1 MSRFDRRLKG
11 GGLRPG
17 QSTCKIRNAPSAK
30 VMSSGF
36 GNSRGMGGSN
46 YATAYSPQIP
56 GVNQGQMAQ
65 QQQQQQQPE
74 QQQPD
79 VNNLRSLSQD
89 QLGRKN
95 RQLEQYALTAP
106 SQELRTM
113 TMHEIRLNN
122 LEWINAQA
130 EVMMEAENEM
140 NGGGSGVGGGMSDI
154 DKKIDMKFANYTL
167 TTLEPRLKEVK
178 LLKNSASK
186 EGKTPDD
193 LVVKF
198 RNMNQISMK
207 MQGEVAQLK
216 SDMKLSKATI
226 QTFGGNLQRV
236 HTLKSEQDKHKKEL
250 DEMRAS
256 YKKLKS
262 DFEAYVKRMN
272 SKNVELTIAEVE
284 RESKKM
290 DESDVRDVVVK
301 AIKEKSLN

>member
-65 QQQQQQQPE
+65 QQPE
-74 QQQPD
+74 QQPD
-79 VNNLRSLSQD
+79 VNNLRGLSQD
-89 QLGRKN
+89 ELGRKN

-130 EVMMEAENEM
+130 EVMMEAEDEL
-140 NGGGSGVGGGMSDI
+140 NGGGSGGGMNDI

-167 TTLEPRLKEVK
+167 TTLEPKLKEVK
-178 LLKNSASK
+178 LLNNNTSK
-186 EGKTPDD
+186 PGNTPDD

-290 DESDVRDVVVK
+290 EESDVRDVVVK